1 MLRNKIGLLVLAILF
16 NIIQV
21 EACRYT
27 IREIGFSALN
37 KVTYILYRVDS
48 YTATFPNQLAAG
60 FKSSNI
66 KTHAINASIEKDNQ
80 VIAFAK
86 SQNKGFPV
94 YVLVDI
100 NKRMLALS
108 AAEYKNKI
116 VSGVLAS
123 PIQQQLQEKLPVN
136 YATVL
141 LIEGREAESNHL
153 ARQHILKTCKHIE
166 NIMPNMPKQVD
177 LGPDMTVIEQ
187 SNFEDEKVLLWSL
200 GVDEVPKKPIAFIL
214 YAKGRIMGEQV
225 DFEDII
231 SEKLY
236 GLMSIIGADCEC
248 GLDRKWMLGY
258 QVPLDWPKD
267 IRQGLSDRLGFDVDN
282 PMVLTEMSRILA
294 IENRAPKTPDGIS
307 FEPIVVDLDKEF
319 NDIPEIEHKVLTIVD
334 GGTGNT
340 SNQII
345 WYSMLGL
352 LLIISVGSFFILKKK
367 S

>member
-1 MLRNKIGLLVLAILF
+1 
-16 NIIQV
+16 
-21 EACRYT
+21 
-27 IREIGFSALN
+27 
-37 KVTYILYRVDS
+37 
-48 YTATFPNQLAAG
+48 
-60 FKSSNI
+60 
-66 KTHAINASIEKDNQ
+66 
-80 VIAFAK
+80 
-86 SQNKGFPV
+86 
-94 YVLVDI
+94 
-100 NKRMLALS
+100 
-108 AAEYKNKI
+108 
-116 VSGVLAS
+116 
-123 PIQQQLQEKLPVN
+123 
-136 YATVL
+136 
-141 LIEGREAESNHL
+141 
-153 ARQHILKTCKHIE
+153 
-166 NIMPNMPKQVD
+166 
-177 LGPDMTVIEQ
+177 
-187 SNFEDEKVLLWSL
+187 
-200 GVDEVPKKPIAFIL
+200 
-214 YAKGRIMGEQV
+214 MGEQV

-231 SEKLY
+231 SERLY
-236 GLMSIIGADCEC
+236 RLMSIIGADCEC

-319 NDIPEIEHKVLTIVD
+319 NDIPEIEHKVLTKVD

>member
-48 YTATFPNQLAAG
+48 YTATFPKQLAAG

-123 PIQQQLQEKLPVN
+123 PIQQQLQEKLPIN

-200 GVDEVPKKPIAFIL
+200 GVDEVRNQLLLFYMLKDELWESKLIL
-214 YAKGRIMGEQV
+214 
-225 DFEDII
+225 
-231 SEKLY
+231 
-236 GLMSIIGADCEC
+236 
-248 GLDRKWMLGY
+248 
-258 QVPLDWPKD
+258 
-267 IRQGLSDRLGFDVDN
+267 
-282 PMVLTEMSRILA
+282 RIL
-294 IENRAPKTPDGIS
+294 
-307 FEPIVVDLDKEF
+307 
-319 NDIPEIEHKVLTIVD
+319 
-334 GGTGNT
+334 
-340 SNQII
+340 
-345 WYSMLGL
+345 
-352 LLIISVGSFFILKKK
+352 
-367 S
+367 